1 MADKSFGVK
10 QLNLIGST
18 GTPTIESP
26 GNLNLNASVVA
37 ISTDATV
44 GRSVGIG
51 TSATSSWAIDAIGK
65 VRIGDGQGSILPTY
79 GLYLT
84 ESGASNNSSVIDLL
98 TLNSSPSG
106 SISAGHGSGIKFTG
120 KNTGGGSSTYASIES
135 VIEGSGAN
143 SGGALVF
150 KTDGINGNN
159 TERLRINESGN
170 IGIGTASP
178 IAKLDVNGHTELD
191 SVNISGI
198 VTATTFSGSGSSLT
212 GLNATQLTTGTVPG
226 NRGVTA
232 GSSSSSFVEYNG
244 TTRTSGQFYGGTTAP
259 NGTTRLNYSGNFY
272 ATNFY
277 GDGSNLT
284 NIGGNVV
291 NVLSIDSNGDL
302 IHEYYEDTE
311 TDTIDLE
318 DGVVGAASS
327 IYAMFV
333 TTKPIT
339 PVISEFSWLT
349 STIPN
354 SGFDSNSGGFYSS
367 RPKSGKL
374 TVTI

>member
-98 TLNSSPSG
+98 TLDSSPSG

-178 IAKLDVNGHTELD
+178 IAKLDVNGG
-191 SVNISGI
+191 VNIAGI

-212 GLNATQLTTGTVPG
+212 SLNASQLTTGTVPG

-244 TTRTSGQFYGGTTAP
+244 TTRTSGQFYGGTTDP

-327 IYAMFV
+327 IYAMFM
-333 TTKPIT
+333 TTKSIT

-349 STIPN
+349 STVAN
-354 SGFDSNSGGFYSS
+354 TGFDSFGGGFYSN

>member
-26 GNLNLNASVVA
+26 GNLNLNANVVA

-84 ESGASNNSSVIDLL
+84 ENGASNNSSVIDLL

-120 KNTGGGSSTYASIES
+120 KNTGGGSSIYGSIEA
-135 VIEGSGAN
+135 VIEGSGAS

-150 KTDGINGNN
+150 KTDGINGSN

-191 SVNISGI
+191 SVNIAGI

-212 GLNATQLTTGTVPG
+212 NLNASQLTTGTVPG

-244 TTRTSGQFYGGTTAP
+244 TTRTSGQFYGGTTDP

-284 NIGGNVV
+284 NVGDNVY
-291 NVLSIDSNGDL
+291 NILYIDDEGDL
-302 IHEYYEDTE
+302 IHTVVLPSDLGTTE
-311 TDTIDLE
+311 IFDINVL
-318 DGVVGAASS
+318 
-327 IYAMFV
+327 
-333 TTKPIT
+333 
-339 PVISEFSWLT
+339 SEFFT
-349 STIPN
+349 SREPTI
-354 SGFDSNSGGFYSS
+354 SISAMSS
-367 RPKSGKL
+367 STGNL
-374 TVTI
+374 LVTL